1 MEDSTSMTE
10 EKRRGPTAVVES
22 TRRSPALSESLFV
35 ELVLPVLDD
44 LYRVA
49 CRLEG
54 DRDRAQD
61 LLQEGLLV
69 AYRKLDQ
76 LEELRSFRVWTVQIL
91 RRVFLNSRRRIRD
104 EEPLDEIESPAVRS
118 FFSAPALDPEE
129 RFAARRRASELRE
142 LLDGLP
148 RKQRLAVLLVDLQG
162 FTYAEAAAA
171 LEVPAGTVA
180 SRVVRGRTAL
190 RAGLRRTMAKGGWSG

>member
-1 MEDSTSMTE
+1 MAE
-10 EKRRGPTAVVES
+10 ESRDEPTAVES
-22 TRRSPALSESLFV
+22 IDRSPTFSEALFV
-35 ELVLPVLDD
+35 ELVLPLLDD

-76 LEELRSFRVWTVQIL
+76 LEEPRSFRVWAVQIL
-91 RRVFLNSRRRIRD
+91 RRVFLNSRRRIR
-104 EEPLDEIESPAVRS
+104 EEPLDEIESPTIRS
-118 FFSAPALDPEE
+118 FFTAPALDPEE
-129 RFAARRRASELRE
+129 RFAARRRSSQLRE

-148 RKQRLAVLLVDLQG
+148 REQRLAVLLVDLQG

-190 RAGLRRTMAKGGWSG
+190 RAGLRRTMEEGRGSR